1 MDHREGDF
9 STELSNMLKVSVIMT
24 VLVIFLVFLISW
36 YFPLRFKPQKLYF
49 LKGDFSKSLRKI
61 CQSMDF
67 LWSIF
72 SRIRMKSKIL
82 SISGKNMSG
91 KTRIL
96 AILRSECYKHFYLFF
111 FLFHWWRLR
120 NYLEWKIWEKF
131 YRSSRLKV
139 FSRKGALKICIK
151 FTGEHP
157 CQSAFIEIALR
168 DGCSPENL
176 LHIFRNFFPENTS
189 GWLLLI
195 LWNEVIV
202 SYIFEGS

>member
-1 MDHREGDF
+1 MPEHGF
-9 STELSNMLKVSVIMT
+9 SLIHIFPYKNEIEDSVYIGEKTCQGKPVFWLFYAVSVIN
-24 VLVIFLVFLISW
+24 IFI
-36 YFPLRFKPQKLYF
+36 Y
-49 LKGDFSKSLRKI
+49 
-61 CQSMDF
+61 
-67 LWSIF
+67 
-72 SRIRMKSKIL
+72 
-82 SISGKNMSG
+82 
-91 KTRIL
+91 
-96 AILRSECYKHFYLFF
+96 FF
-111 FLFHWWRLR
+111 FLFHWWSLR
-120 NYLEWKIWEKF
+120 NYLEWKIWQKF